1 MKVTSSEVEIWL
13 LNPVTQCYFKAVES
27 EKAQLSQMNIE
38 STEGLTNEVLINQL
52 RKWSGY
58 DAALTFI
65 LRKIDLLA
73 KYGYIAAEIDDN
85 DNANKPAE

>member
-1 MKVTSSEVEIWL
+1 MKVTPSEVEVWL
-13 LNPVTQCYFKAVES
+13 LNPVTQCYFKAVEA
-27 EKAQLSQMNIE
+27 EKAELTKMNIE
-38 STEGLTNEVLINQL
+38 STDALSNEALISQL

-73 KYGYIAAEIDDN
+73 KYGFIAAEIDNNEHADQST
-85 DNANKPAE
+85 E

>member
-1 MKVTSSEVEIWL
+1 MKVTASEVEIWL
-13 LNPVTQCYFKAVES
+13 LNPVTACYFKAVEA

-38 STEGLTNEVLINQL
+38 STDGLTNEVLINQL

-65 LRKIDLLA
+65 LRKIDLLT
-73 KYGYIAAEIDDN
+73 KYGFITAEIDND
-85 DNANKPAE
+85 DNADKPTE